1 MNVAIIA
8 SGGNGTRIN
17 LNSHQNIS
25 KQFICLNGIPV
36 LVRTLSVFS
45 ESCDIDLIVVVTR
58 RCDIERVR
66 SLADEFSIKK
76 VAAVIEGGASRQESV
91 YRGISAAF
99 ELAEGRGTAI
109 ANILIHDG
117 ARPFVTKDC
126 IHSVTE
132 ALRLNK
138 AAAAGVAVIDT
149 IKKVSADG
157 VIQATVD
164 RDSLV
169 SIQTPQGFDAGL
181 ICSVHKKAVEYG
193 ITATDDCALVEVLTD
208 EKIKVTPGDYNNI
221 KITTPEDI
229 LRGESILAQRQE
241 NKTF

>member
-8 SGGNGTRIN
+8 AGGNGTRMN
-17 LNSHQNIS
+17 LNSRENIS
-25 KQFICLNGIPV
+25 KQFICLSGVPV
-36 LVRTLSVFS
+36 LIRTLRVFS
-45 ESCDIDLIVVVTR
+45 ESCDIDMIVVVTR

-66 SLADEFSIKK
+66 SLVDEFSIGS
-76 VAAVIEGGASRQESV
+76 VADVIEGGASRQESV
-91 YRGISAAF
+91 YLGINAAVD
-99 ELAEGRGTAI
+99 LAERQGVVIT
-109 ANILIHDG
+109 NILIHDG
-117 ARPFVTKDC
+117 ARPFVTYDC
-126 IHSVTE
+126 IHGVVD

-138 AAAAGVAVIDT
+138 AAAAGVSVIDT

-157 VIQATVD
+157 MIQSTVD

-169 SIQTPQGFDAGL
+169 TIQTPQGFDAGL
-181 ICSVHKKAVEYG
+181 ICSVHKKAREFG

-229 LRGESILAQRQE
+229 LRGESILAQRQDDR
-241 NKTF
+241 TV